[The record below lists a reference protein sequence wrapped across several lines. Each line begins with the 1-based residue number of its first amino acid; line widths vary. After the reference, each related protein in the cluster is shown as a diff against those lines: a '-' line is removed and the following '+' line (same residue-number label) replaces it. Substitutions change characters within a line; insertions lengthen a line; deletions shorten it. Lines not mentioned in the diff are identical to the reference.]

1 MNKILFITP
10 SAYIYGGLATWLDYL
25 VPGLENSGWDVTVG
39 LVSGRWHNAALYSKR
54 HSFRR
59 TLAIENESGSQ
70 EGRIRAI
77 CRAIEKVSPQLVVGV
92 NIPDTYAAVERLRIK
107 GNFSQRAVMTVHGL
121 YPELFEDM
129 SNSSE
134 VLDGVIC
141 TNKLTCALSERCG
154 EIERSRVHYA
164 SYGVKVPDRKP
175 KDTKGAPLKILYVG
189 RLGEDFQKRVSDLP
203 LILDALEKRDL
214 NYEFKIAGSGNLED
228 NLKESLSKG
237 ALNNKVTF
245 LGALFG
251 EDLPRTYEWADV
263 MLLTSFWET
272 GPIVAWEAMAHGV
285 VVVSSA
291 YVGMGIEDSLKD
303 GENCILFPVGDIDKA
318 ANCLIKAEDLKLREK
333 LSENGYKLVLEK
345 YTREISVGLWD
356 RALKEILSAEKK
368 GLPTHLTKIQPAGRL
383 DNMFGVPIAENIR
396 EFFGLRFNHSEAGGE
411 WPHTYSEKAQDD
423 KNFWD
428 IAKALD
434 GGVAE

>member
-1 MNKILFITP
+1 MPTILFITP

-25 VPGLENSGWDVTVG
+25 VPGLENKGWDITVG
-39 LVSGRWHNAALYSKR
+39 LTEGKWHNANAYSEK
-54 HSFRR
+54 HPFSKWIG
-59 TLAIENESGSQ
+59 IECKTGNR

-77 CRAIEKVSPQLVVGV
+77 YRAIEKVSPQLVVGV

-134 VLDGVIC
+134 VLDGVVC
-141 TNKLTCALSERCG
+141 TNKLTCALSEKYSA
-154 EIERSRVHYA
+154 IEKSRIHYA
-164 SYGVKVPDRKP
+164 PYGVKMPDRKP

-189 RLGEDFQKRVSDLP
+189 RLEEDFQKRVTDIPAIIDL
-203 LILDALEKRDL
+203 LDRSNV
-214 NYEFKIAGSGNLED
+214 NYELKIVGSGEEEAGLRE
-228 NLKESLSKG
+228 KMRAQISGKRGSF
-237 ALNNKVTF
+237 T
-245 LGALFG
+245 GALFG
-251 EDLPRTYEWADV
+251 EELSKMYDWADV
-263 MLLTSFWET
+263 LLLTSFWET

-303 GENCILFPVGDIDKA
+303 RENCILFHIGDIDKA
-318 ANCLIKAEDLKLREK
+318 ADCLMKAKDLKLREK

-356 RALKEILSAEKK
+356 RALKEILSAEKR
-368 GLPTHLTKIQPAGRL
+368 GLPAHLTKIQPAGRL
-383 DNMFGVPIAENIR
+383 DKLFGISVAENIR
-396 EFFGLRFNHSEAGGE
+396 EFFGLSFKHSEPGGE
-411 WPHTYSEKAQDD
+411 WPHSNGQKKYDD
-423 KNFWD
+423 KEFWNL
-428 IAKALD
+428 ARELD
-434 GGVAE
+434 KRIDL